1 MALLFLPHQKVVQL
15 SFPYLQVMRSLGLGR
30 GEDSLC
36 DVLCSLESARET
48 ELSVNTIGTVS
59 RVDVL
64 DHGDLVASGGTLAR
78 DDGRVG
84 KEVFPDL

>member
-1 MALLFLPHQKVVQL
+1 
-15 SFPYLQVMRSLGLGR
+15 MRSLGLVR

-36 DVLCSLESARET
+36 DVLCSVKSARET
-48 ELSVNTIGTVS
+48 ELGVNTLDTVS

-64 DHGDLVASGGTLAR
+64 NHGDLVASGGTLTG